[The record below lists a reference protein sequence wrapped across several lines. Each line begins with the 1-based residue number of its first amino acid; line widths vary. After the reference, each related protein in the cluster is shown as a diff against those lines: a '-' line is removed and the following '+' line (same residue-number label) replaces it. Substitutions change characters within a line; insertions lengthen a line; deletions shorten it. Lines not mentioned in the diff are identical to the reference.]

1 MLLVLSLAA
10 CSNLPEPQF
19 ASGGERHTTQSA
31 TIFGGGGG
39 GDDTGSGGDD
49 TAGDTA
55 TTDGPAP
62 VVGLVTCEMTYDTS
76 SAVSAIACASRVQ
89 DAQDDAVGGS
99 VYVTLVANDGTSD
112 ELSAI
117 TLDDTEGS
125 SSTTGAWL
133 VDGLM
138 SVLVIGSG
146 SHPIDV
152 NQDYTVYIQ
161 VRDQAGHS
169 SDEVSGSAAAV
180 GS

>member
-1 MLLVLSLAA
+1 MLLVLTLAA

-31 TIFGGGGG
+31 TIFGGTE
-39 GDDTGSGGDD
+39 GDDTGGGGGD

-76 SAVSAIACASRVQ
+76 SAISAIACGSAVQ

-99 VYVTLVANDGTSD
+99 VYVTLVPADGDTD

-133 VDGLM
+133 VDGRM
-138 SVLVIGSG
+138 SVLIIGSG

-169 SDEVSGSAAAV
+169 SDEVTGSAAAV